1 MPLYSFFIITVTTE
15 VVINVTIKVIIY
27 LGLLCSVAAVVFF
40 RPRESFTVIIG
51 WNRKHWKRR
60 FVAEIKWTSELYFVL
75 TGTCLGKLTT
85 ADRPREWGRHNFMA
99 ISDRIVF
106 CIPHFS
112 NILVFA
118 KSHNTERRTRYSWY
132 YAKQGGLR
140 DSCSGH
146 FFLLNGSSFTG
157 KFVRS
162 LRLRVRRRYCAM
174 LCFRRKITA
183 VWAFEKFS
191 NLDPFNFV
199 REHNTLKRSFSHV
212 KKFCQKWAL
221 KV

>member
-1 MPLYSFFIITVTTE
+1 MPLYSFLIITVTTE

-27 LGLLCSVAAVVFF
+27 LGLLCSAAAVVFF
-40 RPRESFTVIIG
+40 AREKVSRWLLAGTGSIG
-51 WNRKHWKRR
+51 NVDLLQRS
-60 FVAEIKWTSELYFVL
+60 KWTSELYFVL
-75 TGTCLGKLTT
+75 TGTCLGKLAT

-99 ISDRIVF
+99 ISNRIVF

-112 NILVFA
+112 NVLVFA

-140 DSCSGH
+140 DSCNGH